1 MSKWFL
7 VISAFVLLTGCST
20 PHRIVLID
28 GSEIETLDQPEYNKA
43 TGFYEYEGASGKDRA
58 INKDQVKSISEL

>member
-7 VISAFVLLTGCST
+7 VIACVLLTGCST

-28 GSEIETLDQPEYNKA
+28 GAEIETLDQPEYNKT
-43 TGFYEYEGASGKDRA
+43 TGFYEYEGVNGKDRT